1 MMKAIYSLLHDLI
14 RFSGLADL
22 IRAYFTKRKVT
33 IILYHNP
40 DPVVFK
46 MHLDYLAKKYK
57 LISLKD
63 FSDAIY
69 SGDESRL
76 PSNAMIIT
84 FDDGWKENYK
94 LLPLIREYR
103 FRPTIFL
110 TSHLIN
116 TERHFWW
123 TECDPN
129 DIARLKSL
137 PEEQRLNELRRINQY
152 DQEKEY
158 PGVRQALNLKEL
170 QEMKEFVDFGLHSC
184 YHPVLTKCT
193 ASKKCSEIIECKQAI
208 EQVLGQQV
216 FAFAF
221 PNGDYD
227 EECIRILKEN
237 GLKLAR
243 TTDAGWN
250 DIFSD
255 PYRLKVTG
263 VSDSSGMNKLI
274 SELTGIPRF
283 LQYLVFKG
291 SLNGQKIKKFNNL

>member
-1 MMKAIYSLLHDLI
+1 
-14 RFSGLADL
+14 
-22 IRAYFTKRKVT
+22 
-33 IILYHNP
+33 
-40 DPVVFK
+40 
-46 MHLDYLAKKYK
+46 
-57 LISLKD
+57 
-63 FSDAIY
+63 
-69 SGDESRL
+69 
-76 PSNAMIIT
+76 MIIT

-129 DIARLKSL
+129 DIARLKNL

-158 PGVRQALNLKEL
+158 PGGRQALNLKEL

-184 YHPVLTKCT
+184 YHPVLTKCV

-216 FAFAF
+216 FAFAY